1 DGLVLCYDLYTNVA
15 IGRGV
20 EQELG
25 GGLFWEVHAWILLAT
40 VVLCCLNLQYFSRCC
55 LFVMGILT
63 VTGDE
68 IEQVTRK
75 KRRQAQ
81 AKVLKALGIRLQIR
95 PDGTLLVFRTSLG
108 IPH

>member
-1 DGLVLCYDLYTNVA
+1 M
-15 IGRGV
+15 
-20 EQELG
+20 
-25 GGLFWEVHAWILLAT
+25 
-40 VVLCCLNLQYFSRCC
+40 
-55 LFVMGILT
+55 MGILT

>member
-1 DGLVLCYDLYTNVA
+1 
-15 IGRGV
+15 
-20 EQELG
+20 
-25 GGLFWEVHAWILLAT
+25 
-40 VVLCCLNLQYFSRCC
+40 
-55 LFVMGILT
+55 MGILT

-108 IPH
+108 IPHQEPRAQERGAENLEGRYRLATPDDLSARGEGGCQGATHYGGTG